1 MRLSFKITLL
11 LFAFVCLQANARIFD
26 KSRLSY
32 RAGISSNSFMHPLW
46 DDYIENLDYDV
57 SLSERYGPYHGK
69 IYVIPP
75 LSFDA
80 DYKIFKWLDL
90 SGGLSWICMWGKVY
104 SSYEERGYN
113 HNAVVSNSLYLIP
126 SLKFNV
132 LNTEDC
138 TIYLK
143 AGYGLGLHL
152 NRSDSDPIGYDF
164 HYAHSNYLLDKGKN
178 SVSGQFEFVEGIR
191 IKHLFFEI
199 GTGSR
204 YLGTGGRIGM
214 EFKF

>member
-1 MRLSFKITLL
+1 MRLFLKITLL

-26 KSRLSY
+26 KSRFTY
-32 RAGISSNSFMHPLW
+32 RVGISSNSFMHPVW

-80 DYKIFKWLDL
+80 DYKVFKWLDL
-90 SGGLSWICMWGKVY
+90 SGGLSWVCMWGNVY
-104 SSYEERGYN
+104 SSYNVPSYN
-113 HNAVVSNSLYLIP
+113 YDVVVSNSLYLIP
-126 SLKFNV
+126 SLKFNFFNV
-132 LNTEDC
+132 EDC
-138 TIYLK
+138 TIYLT

-152 NRSDSDPIGYDF
+152 NRSDSHPVGYDF

-178 SVSGQFEFVEGIR
+178 SVSGQIEIVGGIR
-191 IKHLFFEI
+191 IKRMFLEM
-199 GTGSR
+199 GNGSR
-204 YLGTGGRIGM
+204 YLGVGGRIGM
-214 EFKF
+214 ELKF